1 MLAAVGVCVV
11 FAGFSAV
18 LSQPFNGVH
27 LEPDQSTRV
36 PDGWRQLERV
46 GESESVVLT
55 FALKQQNLDK
65 LEELFW
71 RVSDP
76 GDERYGKYLN
86 LEDITSLVEP
96 SKETVEMVGRW
107 LRGSGV
113 TDCTTVLTRDFVECS
128 MPARKAERLLGG
140 VKFHRYTDGK
150 RTVIRSEVKY
160 LVPRH
165 LKDHLD
171 FVGGVHR
178 FPPGFRLQVKEKI
191 YQPNFHLGVY
201 PSIIRGRY
209 NLSETDVGSD
219 PKNAQ
224 AVAQFLEQFYH
235 ATDLE
240 EFMRLWG
247 GGFPHLTKTDK
258 VVGPDSG
265 GAGLEASLD
274 VQYIMSSGA
283 NISTWFWSTA
293 GRHESQEPFLV
304 WLTGISNM
312 TSVPWVHS
320 VSYGDDEDSLSTD
333 YMQRINTEFMKAGTR
348 GLTILFASGDSG
360 AGCREVSKDTNV
372 FRPSFPASSPYVTTV
387 GGTMFHSP
395 YEVGDEDADYI
406 SGGGFS
412 NIFDMPDYQTSAVES
427 YLNKSTKLP
436 PKSYYNATGR
446 AYPDVAALSDNYWV
460 VMDLIPTPFISGTS
474 AATPVFAG
482 ILSLINDL
490 RFQQGKPALGF
501 FNPLLY
507 KSGWEY
513 LYDVTV
519 GCNLGCLDD
528 LTNLQGFCPT
538 EGWDPVTGWGTPNFT
553 LMKKLVQTN
562 YKTDV
567 NQN

>member
-36 PDGWRQLERV
+36 PDGWRRIERV
-46 GESESVVLT
+46 GESESVLLT

-65 LEELFW
+65 LEKLFW
-71 RVSDP
+71 RGSDP
-76 GDERYGKYLN
+76 EDERYGKYLS

-150 RTVIRSEVKY
+150 QTVIRSEVKY

-178 FPPGFRLQVKEKI
+178 FPSGFRLQVKEKI

-348 GLTILFASGDSG
+348 GLTILFASG
-360 AGCREVSKDTNV
+360 
-372 FRPSFPASSPYVTTV
+372 
-387 GGTMFHSP
+387 
-395 YEVGDEDADYI
+395 
-406 SGGGFS
+406 
-412 NIFDMPDYQTSAVES
+412 
-427 YLNKSTKLP
+427 
-436 PKSYYNATGR
+436 R

-553 LMKKLVQTN
+553 LMKKLV
-562 YKTDV
+562 
-567 NQN
+567 